1 MSPKKIKTHTQKE
14 NEVKVKPFPKYNA
27 LIFTWTLILE
37 GSYWRG
43 YQSWELQISSFS
55 AQIPISSLSLK
66 LLIQIVFLCP
76 FQTNLVLA

>member
-1 MSPKKIKTHTQKE
+1 MKAWVHRKLKHTQKE
-14 NEVKVKPFPKYNA
+14 NEVKAKPFPKYDA
-27 LIFTWTLILE
+27 LIFMWTLTLE

-66 LLIQIVFLCP
+66 LLIQIVFSAHSKP
-76 FQTNLVLA
+76 T